1 MMPGIVINWF
11 QLIKALIDC
20 FLHIT
25 ALRGRSHHQCHCRP
39 HPLPT
44 LLIVLQM
51 DHLDSLVEIQ
61 AIKTQMCHT
70 HTPFGSNMSEPSS
83 TGGKRCIM
91 YSGTLM
97 ETLMSTLSSQGRMT
111 SRLS

>member
-25 ALRGRSHHQCHCRP
+25 ALRGRSHHQRHPHP

-44 LLIVLQM
+44 LLIVLQT

-61 AIKTQMCHT
+61 AVKTQMRRT

-83 TGGKRCIM
+83 MGGKRCIM
-91 YSGTLM
+91 YSRMLI
-97 ETLMSTLSSQGRMT
+97 ETFMSTLSSQ
-111 SRLS
+111 